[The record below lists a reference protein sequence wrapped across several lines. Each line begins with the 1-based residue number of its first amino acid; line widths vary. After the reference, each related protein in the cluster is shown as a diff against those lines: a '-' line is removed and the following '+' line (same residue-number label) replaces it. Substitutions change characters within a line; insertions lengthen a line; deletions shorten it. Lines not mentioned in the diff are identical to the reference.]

1 MGLIKAGIGAL
12 GGTLAD
18 QWKEFFY
25 CDALAS
31 DVLMTKGQKR
41 TSGRS
46 SNTKG
51 EDNII
56 SNGSG
61 IAVADGQCMIIVEQG
76 KIVEVCAEPGE
87 FTYNNSTEPSIF
99 SGSLGESIKETF
111 KTIGKRFTYGGDTGK
126 DQRVYYFNT
135 KEILDNK
142 FGTREPVPFRVVD
155 KNIGQDTDIY
165 IRFKGV

>member
-25 CDALAS
+25 CDSLDS
-31 DVLMTKGQKR
+31 DILMIKGQKR

-51 EDNII
+51 EENII

-61 IAVADGQCMIIVEQG
+61 IAVADGQCMMIVEQG

-87 FTYNNSTEPSIF
+87 FTYEDRKS
-99 SGSLGESIKETF
+99 
-111 KTIGKRFTYGGDTGK
+111 
-126 DQRVYYFNT
+126 
-135 KEILDNK
+135 
-142 FGTREPVPFRVVD
+142 VV
-155 KNIGQDTDIY
+155 
-165 IRFKGV
+165 

>member
-25 CDALAS
+25 CDSLDS
-31 DVLMTKGQKR
+31 DILMIKGQKR

-61 IAVADGQCMIIVEQG
+61 IAVADGQCMMIVEQG

-87 FTYNNSTEPSIF
+87 FTYDSSTEPSIF
-99 SGSLGESIKETF
+99 TGR
-111 KTIGKRFTYGGDTGK
+111 KRRSANASPG
-126 DQRVYYFNT
+126 
-135 KEILDNK
+135 
-142 FGTREPVPFRVVD
+142 
-155 KNIGQDTDIY
+155 
-165 IRFKGV
+165 